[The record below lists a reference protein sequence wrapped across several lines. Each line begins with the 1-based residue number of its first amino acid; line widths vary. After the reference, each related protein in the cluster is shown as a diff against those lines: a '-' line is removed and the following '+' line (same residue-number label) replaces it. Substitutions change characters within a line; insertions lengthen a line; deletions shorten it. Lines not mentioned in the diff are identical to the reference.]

1 MSSGEE
7 SSGESAYL
15 PSLADILKWKKKELE
30 KWLQDRRLPK
40 SAKKKEILAKRIL
53 SHMLGDDSDFEVD
66 DDDDDE
72 EDETMCH
79 HVIPV
84 WPGIK

>member
-1 MSSGEE
+1 
-7 SSGESAYL
+7 
-15 PSLADILKWKKKELE
+15 
-30 KWLQDRRLPK
+30 
-40 SAKKKEILAKRIL
+40 
-53 SHMLGDDSDFEVD
+53 MLGDDSDFEVD

-84 WPGIK
+84 CPGIKQSAR